1 MGENSKLGGPDPHL
15 PCAEHAK
22 PRDNDPQMTIIQGLL
37 HVVWTRGII
46 RPSRVGHKT
55 AIFHCVAQLEAT
67 RWKSAMDYDF
77 FLQATEFTTASTIQV
92 VAVVLYY

>member
-37 HVVWTRGII
+37 HVVWTRDII

-55 AIFHCVAQLEAT
+55 AIFHRVAQLEAAST
-67 RWKSAMDYDF
+67 KSSVHYDF
-77 FLQATEFTTASTIQV
+77 FLQVIKFTIGT
-92 VAVVLYY
+92 VLVQYRY